1 MCKPLEVITAIY
13 LSAQITTP
21 EQVIAR
27 IDYVPVKITDPDYD
41 DNLSYSAMQKRFTK
55 LFNSY
60 LLGKG
65 HPTSPFI
72 TQPERDDNEVTKFN
86 PTFRAKLFLRAIT
99 PAGNLPM
106 DQNEKILVNFF
117 LFFQSPLVYLCFSRL
132 S

>member
-1 MCKPLEVITAIY
+1 MFKMCKPLEIIAAIY

-27 IDYVPVKITDPDYD
+27 IEYIPVKTTDPDYN
-41 DNLSYSAMQKRFTK
+41 DNLSYSALQKRFTK
-55 LFNSY
+55 LFDNY

-65 HPTSPFI
+65 HPTSAFTI
-72 TQPERDDNEVTKFN
+72 TESDDDEVVFN

-106 DQNEKILVNFF
+106 DQSKKLLVNFSYLFNRHYIYVF
-117 LFFQSPLVYLCFSRL
+117 LD
-132 S
+132 